1 MLFEFLLLIDRRKKK
16 RRLKMT
22 ENKTGEIIIYQ
33 ADDGQTKIDVRF
45 EEETVWLT
53 QAQLVELYQSSKANI
68 SEHIKHI
75 FEEGELDE
83 SSTVRNFRTV
93 QKEGNRQVA
102 REQIFYNLDM
112 IISLG
117 YRVKSIVATRFR
129 RWATEQ
135 LKEYLKK
142 GFLLDEQRLKELGGG
157 KYWHELLNRIRDIRS
172 SEKVIYRQVLDLYA
186 TSLDFDPKSS
196 ESVAFFKMVQN
207 KLHYAAHGHTAAEVI
222 FERADAEKPFM
233 GLTTFSGEQPEL
245 KDIGIAKNYL
255 DEKELKILNNLVAGY
270 FDLAEINAIE
280 HKPMYMS
287 DYVELL
293 DSLLTSGSRKV
304 LTDAGKISHKQA
316 VDKALKEY
324 RKYQVKTLSPVEKA
338 YIETIKNLEKKAKK
352 MK

>member
-1 MLFEFLLLIDRRKKK
+1 
-16 RRLKMT
+16 MT

-33 ADDGQTKIDVRF
+33 ANDGQTRIDVRF

-53 QAQLVELYQSSKANI
+53 QQQMAELFHSSRTNI
-68 SEHIKHI
+68 VEHIRHI
-75 FEEGELDE
+75 YAEGELDE
-83 SSTVRNFRTV
+83 SSTCRKFRQV
-93 QKEGNRQVA
+93 QKEGTRNIA
-102 REQIFYNLDM
+102 RELPFYNLDM

-142 GFLLDEQRLKELGGG
+142 GFLLDDQRLKELGGG

-172 SEKVIYRQVLDLYA
+172 SEKAIFRQVLDLYA
-186 TSLDFDPKSS
+186 TSLDFDPESS

-245 KDIGIAKNYL
+245 KDISIAKNYL
-255 DEKELKILNNLVAGY
+255 DEKEIKILNNLVAGY

-280 HKPMYMS
+280 HRPMYMS

-338 YIETIKNLEKKAKK
+338 YLETIKTLEKKVKK
-352 MK
+352 IK